1 MRRFHTTPSTAALVL
16 LRPPGP
22 PHSLCAVRLLC
33 SVSYPSAQ
41 RDAQDTGSPVWSR
54 SSLRSRWYSQA
65 RAAGLHGDKNRAGVQ
80 RHKACGTG
88 QDAALTQGSLLPEL
102 APQQARGWLTL
113 DARRTTSINTSDFSP
128 PGLPLIAT
136 LPYDF
141 YSPLLLKKLM
151 FKKGR
156 TCLRSHHSQAMEPG
170 FKTENLSCPLPLAG
184 GEEK

>member
-22 PHSLCAVRLLC
+22 PPQPLCCASALF
-33 SVSYPSAQ
+33 SVVSQ
-41 RDAQDTGSPVWSR
+41 RSEDAQDTGSPVWSR
-54 SSLRSRWYSQA
+54 SSLRSRWCSQA

-156 TCLRSHHSQAMEPG
+156 TCLRSHHS
-170 FKTENLSCPLPLAG
+170 
-184 GEEK
+184 